1 MMQQNNEKL
10 LTQIQQLD
18 ERNAYLSRKYN
29 FVINLDIESFKK
41 YYKGNEVIDNDIN
54 INDDIYNTVIAKGAK
69 IVKKLDSGISN
80 EEIDNEFHDWK
91 DQIGYDLKL
100 SIDKNNRKIKHI
112 KDRINWNNLSEND
125 KKDFKVDI
133 TFYKANVSGYWLV
146 LSTVLISLL
155 SLISLLDVMEKS
167 FWVAIVV
174 LLNIAFLLFLFTAAI
189 KVKNYKNVLNVPLIV
204 FGVYILL
211 RLFVLYPYLVK
222 IDYSLL
228 SGGGKFLIYAGS
240 IYIAVVS
247 IYVGVTSQI
256 KIDRQLKFIEAG
268 KITQKHLSK

>member
-1 MMQQNNEKL
+1 MQQNNEKL

-18 ERNAYLSRKYN
+18 ERNVYLSRKYN

-54 INDDIYNTVIAKGAK
+54 INNDIYNTVIAKGAK

-80 EEIDNEFHDWK
+80 EEIVNEFHDWK

-100 SIDKNNRKIKHI
+100 SIDKNNRKIKQI

-189 KVKNYKNVLNVPLIV
+189 KVKNYKNILNVPLIV

-247 IYVGVTSQI
+247 IYVGITSQI
-256 KIDRQLKFIEAG
+256 KIDRQLKFLEAG